1 MKPQIQKLPLSE
13 HSSFMADR
21 FITPYFETPWHYHPE
36 YEIVLIIKGNGKRFV
51 GNHVGDYETGDLCF
65 LGPNLPHLFRKEDPN
80 SVGGSLVIH
89 FLEEFLG
96 KDFGSIPEMQEI
108 QLLFRKSRMGIR
120 VHGNT
125 KKVISDI
132 MNTMPSLQGMER
144 LIALLKLLST
154 LAASTEYELLSSP
167 EIVGQNTRDSDRL
180 NAVFDH
186 VMRHF
191 KEEISLQEV
200 ASLANMSYSGFCR
213 YFRNRTKKN
222 FSHFV
227 NEIRIGYACRR
238 LMESDDSVG
247 FICNEAG
254 FNNMT
259 NFTEQF
265 KKMVKCTPYQF
276 KKKIRNVHATK

>member
-1 MKPQIQKLPLSE
+1 
-13 HSSFMADR
+13 
-21 FITPYFETPWHYHPE
+21 
-36 YEIVLIIKGNGKRFV
+36 
-51 GNHVGDYETGDLCF
+51 
-65 LGPNLPHLFRKEDPN
+65 
-80 SVGGSLVIH
+80 
-89 FLEEFLG
+89 
-96 KDFGSIPEMQEI
+96 
-108 QLLFRKSRMGIR
+108 
-120 VHGNT
+120 
-125 KKVISDI
+125 